1 MAEQVAFVSRQ
12 INLDESSY
20 DECMRLLDEI
30 PVASLQLSLRCGATV
45 HRLNVGASTWLGDH
59 APTAPPHRRRRH
71 FPVPRRRV
79 RIRQRL
85 GGRRYLEQISTHRP
99 RVRCPARTWHVEWG
113 DGAVNVRAFRLAPV
127 HLPIQVR
134 SRDFR

>member
-45 HRLNVGASTWLGDH
+45 HRLNVGAYLYH
-59 APTAPPHRRRRH
+59 
-71 FPVPRRRV
+71 VRV
-79 RIRQRL
+79 KARPYNPAFVDLQTVSYSRIQAVL
-85 GGRRYLEQISTHRP
+85 NWAISIVEQYFRILRP
-99 RVRCPARTWHVEWG
+99 AS
-113 DGAVNVRAFRLAPV
+113 V
-127 HLPIQVR
+127 HE
-134 SRDFR
+134 D